1 MDRARMACRQSRRR
15 NRKRF
20 ERRVRHRAR
29 RARPDYRKNWI
40 ECQRHLLT
48 PLLWKAVHAAGRK
61 AVHAAGRSFR
71 ARRWRLMP
79 LVMVAMLT
87 LFLTARSLGERLE
100 EARVLWARVAPNR
113 RRVGRTLEGFLS
125 ALGRL
130 PWPALKTLER
140 QLRPRVAALLE
151 RRWDVAGWIPFG
163 VDGSRLALPRYEK
176 LERCFGNPGKGE
188 FPQMWLTSLVHLPTG
203 VPWSWRLGKATSS
216 ERKHLLQLLPTL
228 PPRSLVVADAG
239 FFGFD
244 GWQRMTRHG
253 QAFLIRLS
261 SNCSLYVDYEVE
273 WDFTEGLAYLW
284 PTKQQ
289 HRAKPL
295 RLRLVRVA
303 GRNDGGAKHDLWMAT
318 NVLESTELSRETA
331 STLFR
336 MRWEQEVFYR
346 SYKVT
351 LAKAKLASR
360 TVGQAVREVELAL
373 LATQLFLA
381 QANWAA
387 QRGGRARPAG
397 TAPAARQV
405 RRELRDLLRG
415 GFRPGYL
422 GRLAESAREH
432 RPTRRSAKSTR
443 DWPRRVPHQPPG
455 PPKITRMSCE
465 LKQAIEKELAAA

>member
-1 MDRARMACRQSRRR
+1 MTHARMARRR
-15 NRKRF
+15 Q
-20 ERRVRHRAR
+20 RRGRQQRRRIRRQARVQRR
-29 RARPDYRKNWI
+29 RARPNYRKNWI

-48 PLLWKAVHAAGRK
+48 PILWKAVHAATGT
-61 AVHAAGRSFR
+61 FR
-71 ARRWRLMP
+71 ARRWKLMP

-87 LFLTARSLGERLE
+87 LFLTARSLGERFE
-100 EARVLWARVAPNR
+100 EARELWTRLYPSR
-113 RRVGRTLEGFLS
+113 RRVGRTVQGFFS

-140 QLRPRVAALLE
+140 QLRPRVATLLGG
-151 RRWDVAGWIPFG
+151 RWDVAGWIPFG
-163 VDGSRLALPRYEK
+163 VDGSRLAVPRYAK
-176 LERCFGNPGKGE
+176 LERCLGSPGKGE

-239 FFGFD
+239 FVGFD
-244 GWQRMTRHG
+244 GWKTMTQQG

-261 SNCSLYVDYEVE
+261 PNCSLYVDYEVTL
-273 WDFTEGLAYLW
+273 DFAEGVAYLW

-289 HRAKPL
+289 KRTGPL
-295 RLRLVRVA
+295 RLRLLRVA
-303 GRNDGGAKHDLWMAT
+303 GNGPSGAKRDLWMAT
-318 NVLESTELSRETA
+318 NVLEPTALSRQTA
-331 STLFR
+331 ITLFR

-351 LAKAKLASR
+351 LEKAKLASR

-381 QANWAA
+381 QANWAV
-387 QRGGRARPAG
+387 QQGGAVRPAG
-397 TAPAARQV
+397 AAGAARQV
-405 RRELRDLLRG
+405 RREMRDLLRG
-415 GFRPGYL
+415 GLRPGYL
-422 GRLAESAREH
+422 RRLARCVREH
-432 RPTRRSAKSTR
+432 RPTRTSAKSIR
-443 DWPRRVPHQPPG
+443 DWPRRTPHEPPG
-455 PPKITRMSCE
+455 PPKIIRMNDQ